1 VHQFWFSAPFIFKVW
16 SPNKINREREM
27 DEWRWPH
34 KNINTATLVL
44 TNINNSKNTTNK
56 TQVDENAKKQQHV
69 RLALPECA

>member
-1 VHQFWFSAPFIFKVW
+1 
-16 SPNKINREREM
+16 M